1 MSQTQSLQVKL
12 YSNTSLQC
20 SNIDELKQFME
31 KNYSYTCKRME
42 FKPAN
47 KKQVAPGKTIV
58 LVVKNYIPDNML
70 SVIDGELKDSIFN
83 DGSSQPKQINE
94 LMTHSIPTLK
104 KAIDMVDGV
113 VECSLNKSHGLNR
126 FTVTIDDENGT
137 TYSDATMAF
146 HLGENNYPVEMKW
159 FNNTLK
165 KTEGRKTSFKLNKG
179 DLLVI
184 ASEFSEDNDISI
196 TTTSGANIKTKA
208 SKAVKKNEVHPNPQP
223 VEEAPPS
230 TVVVEEPAT
239 EHVSNPKI
247 HRKIIRTKP
256 NGKTEKVWRKST
268 YTLKEGEKWFNC
280 WKVNKIIYT
289 TQQEALVAVD
299 SVEDKL
305 ATTKNEVKP
314 KKKQASK
321 KTTKKQVV
329 EEKQPLVPVVES
341 KTQKPVTQPVTQS
354 VTQPVTQPA
363 TEKEPSVDETA
374 NINDDL
380 PDELLLDLDDDDNSV
395 TSSVNS
401 SEFQDHQQTEQHYE
415 INSNAST
422 KSVSPT
428 QSPVPSETSSTDEEY
443 AQEIQTDDITAS
455 NELNPEE
462 YEGESVPKTSQ
473 PQTQPQSQNQT
484 QPDIVVGE
492 IVNIRL
498 ALTTVPEDI
507 KLCDEN
513 GEQTGCRRVFLLL
526 NQNIKNL
533 NIGKE
538 HCIGNRVYGFDAEY
552 PVYNVLTM

>member
-1 MSQTQSLQVKL
+1 MSQIQSLQVKL

-47 KKQVAPGKTIV
+47 KKQVAPGKTTV

-70 SVIDGELKDSIFN
+70 SVIDGELKDTIFN

-126 FTVTIDDENGT
+126 FTVTTDDENGT

-196 TTTSGANIKTKA
+196 TTTSGANIKTNA
-208 SKAVKKNEVHPNPQP
+208 SKAVKKKEAQPPKPQP
-223 VEEAPPS
+223 VEE
-230 TVVVEEPAT
+230 EPVT
-239 EHVSNPKI
+239 EHVINPKI

-256 NGKTEKVWRKST
+256 NGKAEKVWRKST

-280 WKVNKIIYT
+280 WKVNKVIYN

-299 SVEDKL
+299 SVEDKPV
-305 ATTKNEVKP
+305 TTKKEVKP
-314 KKKQASK
+314 KKKRASK

-329 EEKQPLVPVVES
+329 EEKQPSVPVVES
-341 KTQKPVTQPVTQS
+341 KTQEPA
-354 VTQPVTQPA
+354 TQPA
-363 TEKEPSVDETA
+363 TQPAIEKEPSVDETA
-374 NINDDL
+374 DINDDL
-380 PDELLLDLDDDDNSV
+380 PDELFDNLDDDANSV
-395 TSSVNS
+395 TSSVDS
-401 SEFQDHQQTEQHYE
+401 SEFQEQEQTEEHYE

-428 QSPVPSETSSTDEEY
+428 QSPVPSETSSTDEED

-473 PQTQPQSQNQT
+473 PQPQPQT
-484 QPDIVVGE
+484 DIVVGE

>member
-12 YSNTSLQC
+12 YSNTSLQY
-20 SNIDELKQFME
+20 SSIDTLKQFME
-31 KNYSYTCKRME
+31 KNYSYKCKRME

-47 KKQVAPGKTIV
+47 KKQEAPGKTNV
-58 LVVKNYIPDNML
+58 LVVKNYIPENML

-126 FTVTIDDENGT
+126 FTITTNDENGT

-196 TTTSGANIKTKA
+196 TTTSGANVKKRA
-208 SKAVKKNEVHPNPQP
+208 SKVVKKKEVQPKQQP
-223 VEEAPPS
+223 VVEAPPS
-230 TVVVEEPAT
+230 TVVEETTT
-239 EHVSNPKI
+239 EHVVNPKI
-247 HRKIIRTKP
+247 HRKILRPKQ

-268 YTLKEGEKWFNC
+268 YTLKEGEKWVDC
-280 WKVNKIIYT
+280 WKVNKTIYK
-289 TQQEALVAVD
+289 TQQEALVVAD
-299 SVEDKL
+299 SVEDKP
-305 ATTKNEVKP
+305 ATTKKEAKP
-314 KKKQASK
+314 KKKRASK
-321 KTTKKQVV
+321 KTAKKQVA
-329 EEKQPLVPVVES
+329 EEKQPPSVAVVES
-341 KTQKPVTQPVTQS
+341 KTQEPVTQS
-354 VTQPVTQPA
+354 H
-363 TEKEPSVDETA
+363 VDETA
-374 NINDDL
+374 DINDDL
-380 PDELLLDLDDDDNSV
+380 PDELFDNLDDNDDGNSV
-395 TSSVNS
+395 TSSVDS
-401 SEFQDHQQTEQHYE
+401 SGFQEHEQLEDHYE

-428 QSPVPSETSSTDEEY
+428 QSPVPSETSSTDEED
-443 AQEIQTDDITAS
+443 AEEIQTDDITAS
-455 NELNPEE
+455 KELNPDE
-462 YEGESVPKTSQ
+462 YEGESVSKTSQ
-473 PQTQPQSQNQT
+473 PQPQSQPNV
-484 QPDIVVGE
+484 VVGE

-498 ALTTVPEDI
+498 ALTTVPKDI

-538 HCIGNRVYGFDAEY
+538 HRIGNRVYGFDAEY